1 MATITDVLQR
11 IVRSGSGL
19 TPVYTAV
26 ADIADTHE
34 VNNNGKTTFLQF
46 KKSGAG
52 NAVVTFQ
59 TPGTVDGNAI
69 AELTATVV
77 ATTGDKMIGPFA
89 RDVYNVAGQQFLR
102 WTVDNITGLTVG
114 AFYLEG

>member
-1 MATITDVLQR
+1 MATIVDIPQR

-26 ADIADTHE
+26 ANAADTHQT
-34 VNNNGKTTFLQF
+34 NNIKGMFLHF

-52 NAVVTFQ
+52 NAIVTVQ
-59 TPGTVDGNAI
+59 TPGAVDGNAV

-77 ATTGDKMIGPFA
+77 ATTGDKMIGPFD
-89 RDVYNVAGQQFLR
+89 RKVYNQFGQQYIH
-102 WTVDNITGLTVG
+102 WTVDDVVGLTV
-114 AFYLEG
+114 AALYAD